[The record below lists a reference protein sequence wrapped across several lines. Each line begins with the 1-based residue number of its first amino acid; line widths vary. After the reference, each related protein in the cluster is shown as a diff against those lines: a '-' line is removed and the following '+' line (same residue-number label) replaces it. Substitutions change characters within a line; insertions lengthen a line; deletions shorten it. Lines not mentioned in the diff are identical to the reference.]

1 MKSIRQSLLS
11 LALLAFS
18 GSAAALESAQDAT
31 ALHAPL
37 PVHASLYT
45 FADVFRLTAGGAA
58 MPEYPVAP
66 AVRGAQNTQNTHNIP
81 VALASAAAPAPTALA
96 AGQPQ
101 APYTFSIGAVPRPE
115 RWLLIL
121 SGLALG
127 GWVARRR
134 LGYSF

>member
-11 LALLAFS
+11 LALLAFA

-37 PVHASLYT
+37 PAHASLYT

-58 MPEYPVAP
+58 MPEYPAAP
-66 AVRGAQNTQNTHNIP
+66 TVQGTQNTQNIP
-81 VALASAAAPAPTALA
+81 VALASAPAPTASP
-96 AGQPQ
+96 AGEPQ

-121 SGLALG
+121 SGLALA

>member
-1 MKSIRQSLLS
+1 MKSIRQYSVS
-11 LALLAFS
+11 LALLAFA
-18 GSAAALESAQDAT
+18 GSAAALESAQDAA

-37 PVHASLYT
+37 PAHAPLYT

-58 MPEYPVAP
+58 MPEYPPAP
-66 AVRGAQNTQNTHNIP
+66 AVQGTQNTQNIP
-81 VALASAAAPAPTALA
+81 VALAAAAAPAQPAPA
-96 AGQPQ
+96 AGATQ

-121 SGLALG
+121 SGLALA

>member
-11 LALLAFS
+11 LALLAFA
-18 GSAAALESAQDAT
+18 GSAAALESAQDAA
-31 ALHAPL
+31 ALQAPL
-37 PVHASLYT
+37 PAHASLYT

-58 MPEYPVAP
+58 MPEYPAAP
-66 AVRGAQNTQNTHNIP
+66 TVQGTQNTQNIP
-81 VALASAAAPAPTALA
+81 VALASAAEPAPAAPA
-96 AGQPQ
+96 AGQAQ
-101 APYTFSIGAVPRPE
+101 APYTFSIGAVPRPA

-121 SGLALG
+121 SGLALA

>member
-11 LALLAFS
+11 LALLDFA

-37 PVHASLYT
+37 PAHASLYT

-58 MPEYPVAP
+58 MPEYPAAP
-66 AVRGAQNTQNTHNIP
+66 TAQTTQNRKNMQNIP
-81 VALASAAAPAPTALA
+81 AAPASAAEPAPTASA

-101 APYTFSIGAVPRPE
+101 APYTFSI
-115 RWLLIL
+115 
-121 SGLALG
+121 
-127 GWVARRR
+127 
-134 LGYSF
+134 

>member
-1 MKSIRQSLLS
+1 MKSIRQYSVS
-11 LALLAFS
+11 LALLAFA
-18 GSAAALESAQDAT
+18 GSAAALESARDAA

-37 PVHASLYT
+37 PAQASLYT

-58 MPEYPVAP
+58 LPEYPSAP
-66 AVRGAQNTQNTHNIP
+66 AVPSTQNTQNIP
-81 VALASAAAPAPTALA
+81 VALASAAEPAPAAPA
-96 AGQPQ
+96 AGQAQ

-121 SGLALG
+121 SGLALA

>member
-1 MKSIRQSLLS
+1 MKSIRQSLAS
-11 LALLAFS
+11 LALLAFA
-18 GSAAALESAQDAT
+18 GSAAALDSAQDPI
-31 ALHAPL
+31 ALYAPL
-37 PVHASLYT
+37 PAHASLYT

-58 MPEYPVAP
+58 MPEYPLALV
-66 AVRGAQNTQNTHNIP
+66 QNMQNIP
-81 VALASAAAPAPTALA
+81 VALPIAAASAQLPSTASM

-101 APYTFSIGAVPRPE
+101 AAYTFSIGAVPERR

-121 SGLALG
+121 SGLALA

>member
-1 MKSIRQSLLS
+1 MKSIRQSLAS
-11 LALLAFS
+11 LALLAFA
-18 GSAAALESAQDAT
+18 GSAAALDSAQDPI
-31 ALHAPL
+31 ALYAPL
-37 PVHASLYT
+37 PAHASLYT

-58 MPEYPVAP
+58 MPEYPLAQ
-66 AVRGAQNTQNTHNIP
+66 AQNIQ
-81 VALASAAAPAPTALA
+81 VALPIAAASAQLPSTASM

-101 APYTFSIGAVPRPE
+101 AAYTFSIGAVPERR

-121 SGLALG
+121 SGLALA